1 MCHYI
6 NCHRWQKATRLYY
19 KLNLMFKLKNMG
31 FNDGLRSADDGV
43 QTKVKMYR
51 KVFNSDRNSHQ
62 RILLPHITKEIITSY

>member
-1 MCHYI
+1 
-6 NCHRWQKATRLYY
+6 
-19 KLNLMFKLKNMG
+19 MFELKNMG

-62 RILLPHITKEIITSY
+62 RIILPHITKEIITSY